1 MTRKEARREFKER
14 KTQRGIFAIRCVA
27 SERVW
32 VGACRNLDAQKNG
45 YWFSLRLGNH
55 VDKTLQAAWDVYGE
69 TEFTY
74 EVKEKLDDDI
84 HPLELK
90 DLLKAKQAEWVQRM
104 GAGKLL

>member
-1 MTRKEARREFKER
+1 
-14 KTQRGIFAIRCVA
+14 
-27 SERVW
+27 
-32 VGACRNLDAQKNG
+32 
-45 YWFSLRLGNH
+45 
-55 VDKTLQAAWDVYGE
+55 VDKTLQAEWDVYGE